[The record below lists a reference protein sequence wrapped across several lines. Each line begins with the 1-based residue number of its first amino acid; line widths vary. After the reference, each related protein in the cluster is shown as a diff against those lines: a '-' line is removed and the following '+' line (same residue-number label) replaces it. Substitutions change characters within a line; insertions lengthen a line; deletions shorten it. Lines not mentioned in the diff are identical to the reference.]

1 MLYYF
6 CEKPLQM
13 DARLQAFERLLTIM
27 DDLREK
33 CPWDK
38 KQTLESLRYLSIE
51 EMYELSDAILTN
63 DLQEVKKELGDLMLH
78 LVFYAKIAS
87 ETNQFDITDVLNGI
101 CDKLVHR
108 HPHIYGD
115 VKVTTEEEVKH
126 NWEKLKLKEGKKSVL
141 EGVPRSLP
149 AMVKAVRIQEKA
161 RGVGFDWDNSEQ
173 VWEKVEEELEEFK
186 EELSQGDKEKTEQEF
201 GDLLFSMIILIM
213 SVFGMKKGFVE
224 SFTDFL
230 NLVVGIALALLF
242 YVDLSF
248 LVSQYISLNATI
260 IIIFSITI
268 IFLMSIIALRLLT
281 SLLLFLLDGGISAYK
296 NLNMVLGFILGGIKG
311 ITALILFAG
320 IFEKYI
326 SGNVYQILYDQSKIL
341 VLLEPFKDYIFK

>member
-6 CEKPLQM
+6 CEKSLQM

-51 EMYELSDAILTN
+51 EMYELSDAILAN

-115 VKVTTEEEVKH
+115 LKVTTEEEVKH

-186 EELSQGDKEKTEQEF
+186 EELNRGDKKKTEQEF
-201 GDLLFSMIILIM
+201 GDLLFSMINYSRFVGVNPEDALERTNKKFIFRFQQMEAIL
-213 SVFGMKKGFVE
+213 KKE
-224 SFTDFL
+224 EK
-230 NLVVGIALALLF
+230 
-242 YVDLSF
+242 DLSEMT
-248 LVSQYISLNATI
+248 LAELDLYWEEAKKTI
-260 IIIFSITI
+260 
-268 IFLMSIIALRLLT
+268 
-281 SLLLFLLDGGISAYK
+281 
-296 NLNMVLGFILGGIKG
+296 
-311 ITALILFAG
+311 
-320 IFEKYI
+320 
-326 SGNVYQILYDQSKIL
+326 
-341 VLLEPFKDYIFK
+341 